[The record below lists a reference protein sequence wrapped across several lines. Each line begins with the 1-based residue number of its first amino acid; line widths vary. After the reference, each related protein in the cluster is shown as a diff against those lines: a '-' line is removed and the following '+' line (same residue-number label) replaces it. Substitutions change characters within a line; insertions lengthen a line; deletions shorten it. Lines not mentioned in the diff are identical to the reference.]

1 MIIAIETTRRPEAS
15 FSPISHHSPTLLQ
28 DGFASKCFCATRNKG
43 GNKVNKFG
51 GKEKTERERGGLF
64 TSNKE
69 TLGISVS
76 LYKEKKDN

>member
-1 MIIAIETTRRPEAS
+1 MVLLLNASVLLETKEETR
-15 FSPISHHSPTLLQ
+15 
-28 DGFASKCFCATRNKG
+28 
-43 GNKVNKFG
+43 VNKFG

-69 TLGISVS
+69 TPGVSVS